1 MRSVVDITLDVS
13 VGVTGF
19 AHLVCGLLI
28 REGITTAAELGSELE
43 KQARRISADGAEPNA
58 WLLRLAKGVQNYETG
73 GFGVIDG
80 GKQD

>member
-43 KQARRISADGAEPNA
+43 KQARRSARTVPSLMRGC
-58 WLLRLAKGVQNYETG
+58 
-73 GFGVIDG
+73 
-80 GKQD
+80 